1 MKLNSIRA
9 GLLLLIAAMISL
21 GAQAQTT
28 PTEPAAPAGYSTFSL
43 TANVMPLSGG
53 GQTTAATDVGEAFA
67 ITPNFSVRADQITAP
82 GSNLSAYLG
91 GVKYFLPTSKL
102 LAKTNLNPQTFQF
115 YVTGGAGIN
124 RYTPAAAAGST
135 VTPAVQQHFAAVA
148 GGGVNY
154 DPTSSGNFSLNL
166 IEVRWGHFP
175 GFNNSTAL
183 ISSGVKLSW

>member
-1 MKLNSIRA
+1 
-9 GLLLLIAAMISL
+9 
-21 GAQAQTT
+21 
-28 PTEPAAPAGYSTFSL
+28 
-43 TANVMPLSGG
+43 
-53 GQTTAATDVGEAFA
+53 
-67 ITPNFSVRADQITAP
+67 
-82 GSNLSAYLG
+82 
-91 GVKYFLPTSKL
+91 
-102 LAKTNLNPQTFQF
+102 
-115 YVTGGAGIN
+115 
-124 RYTPAAAAGST
+124 